1 MSRSRQA
8 AASFRIWR
16 QISPGL
22 IGGAVILSLIG
33 ILWQQKTSQFV
44 QAVHQLQQN
53 EAKDSEAIIQSL
65 QSDLVDGDHSS
76 TNSDSA
82 NQPSTTA
89 QISAPTN
96 SATKVAVVKS
106 PAVQPASSTTNIP
119 AVPNCQQVAHILPQ
133 PIDLTSRPDGLTH
146 IVDLPL
152 YFRVYGR
159 QPKEIQQQIWRCSPP
174 TGHRQLHA
182 ISQSQI
188 DISYGQWQIPL
199 SKTCRLTN
207 VKVGLRTLMTLP
219 TWQADQFT
227 PEHTR
232 QAMNRFLNGII
243 IHEQGHGQIDR
254 QYAEQLLT
262 RLRNLQAPCVSLLSE
277 VQLITNQLQAELRA
291 AQQAY
296 ELQTNYGAKQGAWL

>member
-1 MSRSRQA
+1 MLRSRQVT
-8 AASFRIWR
+8 ASFRIWR
-16 QISPGL
+16 QLLPGL
-22 IGGAVILSLIG
+22 IGGIAILGLCG
-33 ILWQQKTSQFV
+33 IIWQQKTSQFV
-44 QAVHQLQQN
+44 QAIQQLKQAETSDFRSQSTESVDHN
-53 EAKDSEAIIQSL
+53 APTLKSAHNSSQSL
-65 QSDLVDGDHSS
+65 DTAKTNTQIIS
-76 TNSDSA
+76 TIN
-82 NQPSTTA
+82 TT
-89 QISAPTN
+89 PG
-96 SATKVAVVKS
+96 KS
-106 PAVQPASSTTNIP
+106 PTTKPVAIP
-119 AVPNCQQVAHILPQ
+119 AVPSCQQVAHVLPQ
-133 PIDLTSRPDGLTH
+133 SIDLTNYPDGLTH
-146 IVDLPL
+146 IVEPPL
-152 YFRVYGR
+152 YFQVYGR

-188 DISYGQWQIPL
+188 DINYGQWQIPL

-254 QYAEQLLT
+254 QHAEKLLAN
-262 RLRNLQAPCVSLLSE
+262 LQNLQAPCDSLVSE
-277 VQLITNQLQAELRA
+277 VQIITSQFQTELRA
-291 AQQAY
+291 AQQSY